1 MEFKAEQLA
10 STLII
15 GSDYVADVAGFAD
28 KAVNAGVTMIILN
41 ETRLEGV
48 EKQNLAQ
55 YIRDITRAKQVA
67 FLIADDVKL
76 AEAVAADG
84 VYVSDRHQVAEVSAA
99 ALAAGLYTGVAI
111 NNRTE
116 LLEDVPAGLAF
127 YSVSPVYPSA
137 HVDETQPIEH
147 LAGLT
152 TVVQNS
158 TLPVVAMGG
167 ITMARLKDIVRMG
180 VHGAAAVDAFV
191 NAEDLDATVKA
202 FNDTFGGMTV
212 DQALGNTRYG
222 LAIPGST
229 RMLSRVN
236 CTNK

>member
-84 VYVSDRHQVAEVSAA
+84 VYVTDRHQVAEISAA
-99 ALAAGLYTGVAI
+99 AVAAGLYTGVAI

-116 LLEDVPAGLAF
+116 LLEDVPVGLAF

-167 ITMARLKDIVRMG
+167 ITVARLKDIVRMG

-222 LAIPGST
+222 LAIPGKH
-229 RMLSRVN
+229 
-236 CTNK
+236 TNAVQGELH